1 MINDTIAI
9 YSYNQSNKAES
20 LEQNRSRKG
29 QIERKIEKI
38 DTEQKTIMENIDKLR
53 KDLSTQKV
61 GRVCFIIQT
70 YLYAICRN
78 EMIIANFTPSFFR
91 NMPRGSERSPN

>member
-1 MINDTIAI
+1 MKKRHHTSKERVNTGIAVFF
-9 YSYNQSNKAES
+9 SYNQSNKADV

-38 DTEQKTIMENIDKLR
+38 DNEQKNIAENIDKLR

-61 GRVCFIIQT
+61 RLTRYSQI
-70 YLYAICRN
+70 
-78 EMIIANFTPSFFR
+78 S
-91 NMPRGSERSPN
+91 